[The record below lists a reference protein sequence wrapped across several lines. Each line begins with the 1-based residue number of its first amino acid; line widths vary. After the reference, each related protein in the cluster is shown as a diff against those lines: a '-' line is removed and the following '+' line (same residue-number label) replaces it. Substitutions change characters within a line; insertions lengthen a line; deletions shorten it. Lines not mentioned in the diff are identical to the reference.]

1 MQRTDDR
8 VNRAFKRCVDLVVAV
23 PGVVVICALAPWIA
37 LANRLAGDR
46 GPTFYSARR
55 VGERGRPFNIHKFRT
70 MRPAAGPGI
79 TFRGDPRITE
89 VGRFLR
95 RSKLDELPQLF
106 NVLRGDM
113 SVVGPRPE
121 APDYV
126 DWSSADQ
133 RIVLGARPGIT
144 GSTQLAYFR
153 EEESVS
159 DDDEYRTVVLPHKLA
174 LDRWYV
180 EHATARGDL
189 RIILDTLRAIIFRT
203 D

>member
-1 MQRTDDR
+1 MQQTDDKGSP
-8 VNRAFKRCVDLVVAV
+8 AFKRCVDLVVAV
-23 PGVVVICALAPWIA
+23 PGAIVICALAPWIA
-37 LANRLAGDR
+37 LANRLTGDR
-46 GPTFYSARR
+46 GPTFYSATR
-55 VGERGRPFNIHKFRT
+55 VGKRGRTFQIHKFRT
-70 MRPAAGPGI
+70 MRPTAGPGI
-79 TFRGDPRITE
+79 TFRGDPRITG

-121 APDYV
+121 SPEYV
-126 DWSSADQ
+126 DWESSDQ
-133 RIVLGARPGIT
+133 RIVLGVRPGIT

-153 EEESVS
+153 EEESLS
-159 DDDEYRTVVLPHKLA
+159 DDLEYRKVVLPRKLT

-180 EHATARGDL
+180 EHATARGDV
-189 RIILDTLRAIIFRT
+189 RIIVDTLRAIMFRT

>member
-1 MQRTDDR
+1 M
-8 VNRAFKRCVDLVVAV
+8 NRAFKRCVDLVVAV

-79 TFRGDPRITE
+79 TFRGDPRITK

-144 GSTQLAYFR
+144 GSTQLAYLR

-159 DDDEYRTVVLPHKLA
+159 DDDEYRTVVLPRKLA

>member
-1 MQRTDDR
+1 MGRSDDR
-8 VNRAFKRCVDLVVAV
+8 VNSAFKRAVDLIVAV
-23 PGVVVICALAPWIA
+23 PGVVAICALAPWIA

-46 GPTFYSARR
+46 GPTFYSAQRI
-55 VGERGRPFNIHKFRT
+55 GEHGRTFQIHKFRT
-70 MRPAAGPGI
+70 MRPAAGPAI

-106 NVLRGDM
+106 NVLRGEM

-121 APDYV
+121 SPDYV
-126 DWSSADQ
+126 DWNNPDQ

-144 GSTQLAYFR
+144 GSTQLAYLR
-153 EEESVS
+153 EDEALS
-159 DDDEYRTVVLPHKLA
+159 DDREYRTVVLPRKLA

-189 RIILDTLRAIIFRT
+189 RIILDTLRAIIFRS